1 MLEKKINR
9 LLKISEG
16 TRPGK
21 RLTPEEVKEIEEN
34 NPIIPAMKK
43 KQANDA
49 AVETGKIKRD

>member
-34 NPIIPAMKK
+34 NPIIPVMKK
-43 KQANDA
+43 KQADDA
-49 AVETGKIKRD
+49 AVKTGKIKRN

>member
-21 RLTPEEVKEIEEN
+21 RLTPEEVKEIEGD
-34 NPIIPAMKK
+34 NPIIPAMKE

-49 AVETGKIKRD
+49 AVETGKIKKD